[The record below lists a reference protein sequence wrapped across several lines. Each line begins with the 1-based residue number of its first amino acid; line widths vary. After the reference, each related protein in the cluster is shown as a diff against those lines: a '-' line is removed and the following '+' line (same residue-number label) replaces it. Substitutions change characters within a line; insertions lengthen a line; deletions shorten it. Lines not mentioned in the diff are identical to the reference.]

1 MTEPGFKQLLFA
13 QFARVAKALA
23 NPNRL
28 ELLEFLAQGERTVES
43 LAKAS
48 GMSVANTSQ
57 HLQQLRQNGLVLT
70 RKEGQH
76 VYYRLSGDD
85 VIKVLS
91 CLRRVAEGHLADV
104 TQLINTYLTVK
115 DSLEPLPAS
124 ELMNRARDGLVT
136 VLDVRPEEEF
146 QAGHLPGAINIPL
159 NQLEKR
165 LKQLPKDSEVVAYCR
180 GPYCVLAF
188 EAVVKL
194 REKGYQAR
202 RLENGFPEWK
212 QAGLPVESE

>member
-1 MTEPGFKQLLFA
+1 VTEPGFKQLLFA

-28 ELLEFLAQGERTVES
+28 ELLEFLAQGERSVEGLS
-43 LAKAS
+43 KAS
-48 GMSVANTSQ
+48 GLSVANTSQ

-104 TQLINTYLTVK
+104 TQLVETYLTIK

-124 ELMNRARDGLVT
+124 ELISRARDGLVT

-165 LKQLPKDSEVVAYCR
+165 LKQLSRESEVVAYCR

-188 EAVVKL
+188 EAVARL
-194 REKGYQAR
+194 REQGYQAR

-212 QAGLPVESE
+212 QAGLPVETD